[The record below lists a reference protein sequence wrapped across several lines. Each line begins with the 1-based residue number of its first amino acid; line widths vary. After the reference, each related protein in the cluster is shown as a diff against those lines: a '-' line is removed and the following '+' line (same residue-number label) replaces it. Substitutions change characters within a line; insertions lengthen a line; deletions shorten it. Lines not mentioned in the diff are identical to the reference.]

1 MKITMKNTMQ
11 EFREFIAKGNV
22 VDMAI
27 GVIMGSAFGKIVS
40 SLVDNILMPLIGV
53 LIGGLDFADLSVKVG
68 GATIQYGLFIQ
79 NIVDFL
85 IIAICMFVMMKAFA
99 KFRHEEEVT
108 EVEEAPAEPSEEVRL
123 LSEIKDLL
131 ARQTGAADMDP
142 TAVKA
147 SK

>member
-1 MKITMKNTMQ
+1 MKNTMQ

-108 EVEEAPAEPSEEVRL
+108 EVEEAPAEPNEEVRL

>member
-1 MKITMKNTMQ
+1 M
-11 EFREFIAKGNV
+11 
-22 VDMAI
+22 
-27 GVIMGSAFGKIVS
+27 
-40 SLVDNILMPLIGV
+40 
-53 LIGGLDFADLSVKVG
+53 
-68 GATIQYGLFIQ
+68 
-79 NIVDFL
+79 DFL